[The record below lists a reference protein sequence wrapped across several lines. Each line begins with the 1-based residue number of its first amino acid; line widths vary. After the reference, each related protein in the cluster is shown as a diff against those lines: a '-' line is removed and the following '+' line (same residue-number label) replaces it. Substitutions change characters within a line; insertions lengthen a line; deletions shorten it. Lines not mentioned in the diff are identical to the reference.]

1 MELMI
6 DIETLDTA
14 QSAVI
19 IAISAVQFSLPTGT
33 SEGRVFDPI
42 TLYPSK
48 EEQFDAGRTSSIAT
62 WEWWKDVIASNPRA
76 KHEFE
81 NMVLRDE
88 NRNSLEYITKT
99 LGKLVEYTSGSFWCK
114 GVGFDFPILKSYFN
128 SFNLD
133 SPFEI
138 DKRYRRLRDCRQLAG
153 FYELLLG
160 EPFKS
165 EQSFTLVPHI
175 PRDDCIMQAK
185 EVIKLYTA
193 LKEKIMN

>member
-33 SEGRVFDPI
+33 SEGKILEPI

-48 EEQFDAGRTSSIAT
+48 AEQFDAGRTSSVAT
-62 WEWWKDVIASNPRA
+62 WEWWQSLIDSTPASA
-76 KHEFE
+76 SEF
-81 NMVLRDE
+81 NRMVRSDT
-88 NRNSLEYITKT
+88 NSDSLEHIHKN
-99 LGKLVEYTSGSFWCK
+99 LCDLAGSTTGGFWCK

-138 DKRYRRLRDCRQLAG
+138 HKRYRRLKDCRQLAQ
-153 FYELLLG
+153 FYELFVG
-160 EPFKS
+160 EPIQPMKHAD
-165 EQSFTLVPHI
+165 LIPHI
-175 PRDDCIMQAK
+175 PSDDCIMQAK
-185 EVIKLYTA
+185 EVIKLYAA